1 MVFEFYYMFL
11 RYLCMMIFRC
21 EFFRTY
27 LCMFGAIEDVA
38 SKLLRIIDT
47 FKEEFSML
55 MSSTILDQ
63 K

>member
-1 MVFEFYYMFL
+1 
-11 RYLCMMIFRC
+11 
-21 EFFRTY
+21 
-27 LCMFGAIEDVA
+27 MFGAIEDVA